1 MATRSP
7 TQTHSYWGS
16 FANTGVLPG
25 VSSADTR
32 LQAGDTAFVAP
43 SLYVCTSAAFPATW
57 AAVGDGGITQL
68 TLDAV
73 AGPGSGSQVAT
84 VQGMGGTTSK
94 THFVIEGGKFLTV
107 QAAINAAADTDIILV
122 GPKASGGSWGPAVF
136 PAQKRLSLFGLAPK
150 VSEYPKIDSVTYSP
164 GSGLNINENTVY
176 VRGMFIN
183 GNYAA
188 SPAVTFSGSNLARL
202 RLQECFIF
210 NSGTSGTVVSLN
222 NSAAGGG
229 TLSSTY
235 IDNCTI
241 QSSAVLGTM
250 VDHVAGYT
258 VIKNNS
264 IIEGG
269 LNAFK
274 SSAGTVEIFD
284 TQLQSNV
291 ATEAVIRVNG
301 GLISITSSRVVNDN
315 VAGYGAFINAAAPA
329 NYFGAN
335 NSVFLVGGASP
346 GASARC
352 VTGVNATA
360 LYVYGQ
366 VVYGTPMPAAN
377 TVTVVTASS
386 VLQEAATGDLSG
398 NYPAPTVARLRGVT
412 VAAAAPTANQ
422 VLVYNSGTTS
432 WTPTAPSAVAAS
444 GVIDFALNGS
454 AAFGSPTFIGAI
466 YVPSARTLA
475 ATSRA
480 FLGVSGAA
488 ESVTLTLQT
497 TAGATVATFTNAS
510 ATGFVDVTVTGTP
523 ALAAG
528 WYNILLTAG
537 TAASTAFARGLYLTV

>member
-16 FANTGVLPG
+16 FATTGVLPG
-25 VSSADTR
+25 VATPVTT
-32 LQAGDTAFVAP
+32 LQAGDTAYVAP
-43 SLYVCTSAAFPATW
+43 SLYVCTSATFPATW
-57 AAVGDGGITQL
+57 AAVGAGGGITQL
-68 TLDAV
+68 TLDTV
-73 AGPGSGSQVAT
+73 AGPGTGSVAAT
-84 VQGMGGTTSK
+84 VQGMGGASSK

-107 QAAINAAADTDIILV
+107 QDAINAAADTDIILV

-136 PAQKRLSLFGLAPK
+136 PAQKRLSLLGLAPK
-150 VSEYPKIDSVTYSP
+150 VSEYPKIDSLAYSP
-164 GSGLNINENTVY
+164 TTGLNINVNTVY
-176 VRGMFIN
+176 ARGLFIN

-188 SPAVTFSGSNLARL
+188 SPAVTFGGTALARL
-202 RLQECFIF
+202 RLQECYVF

-222 NSAAGGG
+222 NSASSGG
-229 TLSSTY
+229 TQSTTY

-258 VIKNNS
+258 VIKNNT

-274 SSAGTVEIFD
+274 SSAGLVETFD

-301 GLISITSSRVVNDN
+301 GLVSVTSSRIVNDN
-315 VAGYGAFINAAAPA
+315 VSGYGAYINAAAPA
-329 NYFGAN
+329 SYFGAN
-335 NSVFLVGGASP
+335 NAVFLVGGASP
-346 GASARC
+346 GAGARC
-352 VTGVNATA
+352 VTGVNAAA

-366 VVYGTPMPAAN
+366 VVYGTPIPAAQ

-398 NYPAPTVARLRGVT
+398 NYPAPTVARLQGRAVS
-412 VAAAAPTANQ
+412 AAAPATGQ
-422 VLVYNSGTTS
+422 VLVWNGTA
-432 WTPTAPSAVAAS
+432 WTPTAPAAVTAS

-454 AAFGSPTFIGAI
+454 AAFGSPTFVGSVYI
-466 YVPSARTLA
+466 PSARTLA

-488 ESVTLTLQT
+488 QSVTLTLQT

-510 ATGFVDVTVTGTP
+510 ATGFVDVLVTGTP

-528 WYNILLTAG
+528 WYDILLTANTG
-537 TAASTAFARGLYLTV
+537 GSTAFARGLYLTV